1 MYDWKLDCQIT
12 IYLQQGRNK
21 VLQRKLMS
29 LCLLTAGTVFWIT
42 SFVWVR
48 DLCCNTWCNVSLD
61 TWKVC
66 NKDVYAEEG
75 LIRVPGSS
83 FEGQDGFLR
92 EYFKTDFANS
102 DEQSDKIPPLD
113 NHLWIR

>member
-1 MYDWKLDCQIT
+1 MH
-12 IYLQQGRNK
+12 
-21 VLQRKLMS
+21 V
-29 LCLLTAGTVFWIT
+29 
-42 SFVWVR
+42 
-48 DLCCNTWCNVSLD
+48 
-61 TWKVC
+61 
-66 NKDVYAEEG
+66 EER

-83 FEGQDGFLR
+83 FEGQDGFCQ